1 MQLLE
6 QLCLT
11 PAIPGHE
18 ELMRK
23 LILAETRDLF
33 DDVRTDAMGSL
44 ICVRKPR
51 PAKTGK
57 KSAAKSSEKTDGKVD
72 GKPLRIM
79 LAAHMDQI
87 GFMVRY
93 IDDKGFIRVSPAGGF
108 DPRNL
113 FARLVTIST
122 ESGPMPG
129 VLNPGVK
136 PVHIASEEEKKKTP
150 DLNDFVIDM
159 GLPGDEVKKKVQIGD
174 MVTLRAPFT
183 EVGDSIVSQCLDNRV
198 ASWIVIKAL
207 RQIKHH
213 DCEII
218 AVFTVQ
224 EEVGLRGAL
233 TAAYGVKPDIGIAV
247 DTTLAVD
254 TPGISEDLRVSK
266 LGGGATLSFMDG
278 SMIADRGVALNFEAV
293 ARAKKIKHQRSVLP
307 RGGTDAG
314 AMQRAGDGVRVF
326 TLSVPTR
333 YIHTVTEMVSK
344 ADLEA
349 CRDLLAAYLEQA

>member
-1 MQLLE
+1 MKLLE
-6 QLCLT
+6 KLCLT

-18 ELMRK
+18 ELMRQ
-23 LILAETRDLF
+23 LILAETKDLF
-33 DDVRTDAMGSL
+33 DDVRTDNMGSL

-51 PAKTGK
+51 PKTGK
-57 KSAAKSSEKTDGKVD
+57 KSKAKTDA
-72 GKPLRIM
+72 KPTRIM

-113 FARLVTIST
+113 FARLVNIATDN
-122 ESGPMPG
+122 GPLPG

-136 PVHIASEEEKKKTP
+136 PVHIASEEDKKKIP
-150 DLNDFVIDM
+150 DLNDFVIDT
-159 GLPGDEVKKKVQIGD
+159 GLSGEDVKKKVQIGD
-174 MVTLRAPFT
+174 MVTLTAPYA
-183 EVGDSIVSQCLDNRV
+183 EVGGNIVSQCLDNRV

-213 DCEII
+213 DCEIV

-233 TAAYGVKPDIGIAV
+233 TAAYGVKPDIGIAI

-254 TPGISEDLRVSK
+254 TPGVSEDLRVSR
-266 LGGGATLSFMDG
+266 LGAGATLSFMDG
-278 SMIADRGVALNFEAV
+278 SMIADRGVALAFEAV
-293 ARAKKIKHQRSVLP
+293 AKKEKIKHQRSVLP

-349 CRDLLAAYLEQA
+349 CRDLLAAYLQQA